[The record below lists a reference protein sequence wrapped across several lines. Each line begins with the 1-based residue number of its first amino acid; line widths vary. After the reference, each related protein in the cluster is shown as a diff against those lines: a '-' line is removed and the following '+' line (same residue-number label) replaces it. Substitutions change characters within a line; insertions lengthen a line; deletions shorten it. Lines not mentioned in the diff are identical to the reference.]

1 MPITANDPKYFAQ
14 LVQSVLTSVAICLSG
29 FWAYF
34 HYFRGRTYRPRL
46 EPSITCKL
54 IPREGGVHLLL
65 TARLRNVGLSRVGIQ
80 QQGTALQLYST
91 KEEPA
96 GADPLTAGWDLLAAF
111 PVFEDHRW
119 IEPGETIDDVRLVG
133 VPGID
138 HLAFKVA
145 IRLVAKKTSWKTVT
159 VVDRS
164 LPSTPSLIGGES

>member
-1 MPITANDPKYFAQ
+1 M
-14 LVQSVLTSVAICLSG
+14 
-29 FWAYF
+29 
-34 HYFRGRTYRPRL
+34 
-46 EPSITCKL
+46 
-54 IPREGGVHLLL
+54 
-65 TARLRNVGLSRVGIQ
+65 
-80 QQGTALQLYST
+80 
-91 KEEPA
+91 
-96 GADPLTAGWDLLAAF
+96 TAGWDLLAAF